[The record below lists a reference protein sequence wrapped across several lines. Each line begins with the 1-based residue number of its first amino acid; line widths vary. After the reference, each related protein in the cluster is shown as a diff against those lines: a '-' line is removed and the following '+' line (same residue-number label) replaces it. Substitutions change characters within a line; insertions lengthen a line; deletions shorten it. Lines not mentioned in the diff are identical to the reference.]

1 MRILYLHPRAWTG
14 EYTVLLRLRDRGH
27 QVCVLEEDRRMPAA
41 RRITDDFEQAG
52 DRITTFW
59 YNPRRGAERLLTWLA
74 DRRERRD
81 FEGRNLA
88 HRAWIIAA
96 ALRRFHPDVV
106 VTSDGFSYAV
116 PAARLKRRGGLAV
129 PLVVSYIGGDILD
142 FPEADVGKRRTPGT
156 TRLIREVIA
165 VADRLRPVSPLVAQA
180 LRDEGADDR
189 VLRVCP
195 SHLFADLAVLDAIHV
210 RRAQVRARVR
220 DAHGIA
226 ADAPLIVTLS
236 GNLRGKGLHL
246 LAEAWPRVL
255 AVLPGARWLLCGPA
269 DPWLVA
275 EVWPRLEAAGAAA
288 TVSASGPLSGEAVF
302 EHLAAADLHVN
313 PSLGESL
320 NMVTVEAAAVGTPT
334 LGSERAGIAD
344 WMRRYAAG
352 MVVPAGEVGSLADA
366 IIRALGDPPALAAM
380 SRAGREMAAEFA
392 LDRIAGQLESLFEE
406 ARRSPSLES

>member
-14 EYTVLLRLRDRGH
+14 EYPVLLRLRDRGH
-27 QVCVLEEDRRMPAA
+27 QVCVLEEDRRLPNA
-41 RRITDDFEQAG
+41 RSITSDFEQAG
-52 DRITTFW
+52 DRIATFW

-96 ALRRFHPDVV
+96 AVRRLHPDVV
-106 VTSDGFSYAV
+106 VTSDGFSYAI

-142 FPEADVGKRRTPGT
+142 FPQADVGKRRTPGT

-165 VADRLRPVSPLVAQA
+165 VAERLRPVSPLVAQV
-180 LRDEGADDR
+180 LQDEGADPAHIC
-189 VLRVCP
+189 VCP
-195 SHLFADLAVLDAIHV
+195 SHLVADREMLDAIH
-210 RRAQVRARVR
+210 AQR
-220 DAHGIA
+220 DELRPRLRHALGIA

-255 AVLPGARWLLCGPA
+255 AALPAARWLLCGPD
-269 DPWLVA
+269 DPWLAA
-275 EVWPRLEAAGAAA
+275 EVWPRLEAVGVAA
-288 TVSASGPLSGEAVF
+288 TVMATGPLAGEAVF

-320 NMVTVEAAAVGTPT
+320 NMVSVEAAAIGTPT
-334 LGSERAGIAD
+334 LGSDRAGIAD

-352 MVVPAGEVGSLADA
+352 IVVPSGEVRSLADA
-366 IIRALGDPPALAAM
+366 IIRALGDPAALAAM